1 MNYPLCFNT
10 QFEPFYSPYQDKL
23 VAVIAQAQKAHSR
36 TLAVRLKLW
45 LSLGSLT
52 ERRHGLSADFIDALQ
67 TVLASYSR
75 EHNTPE
81 SQLSYL
87 WTRDERLPCYHAVLF
102 MNQDTFDADTARTHC
117 ADSLDQLLSRAWGNV
132 QGFSGLSA
140 ASPFCERVNDVYLLD
155 LNHCD
160 YREELN
166 RLVWHI
172 SDMARDRARVTN
184 PEARALESS
193 AW

>member
-52 ERRHGLSADFIDALQ
+52 ERRHWLSADFIDALQ